1 MDCAGDNGRGRLR
14 PARWA
19 GEQGQLMVG
28 FVRMQFCNF
37 MTGCAPAMHCG
48 AALSNKGGGKGGG
61 GKNEREERK
70 RKKRRYERVMTTRE
84 RERE

>member
-28 FVRMQFCNF
+28 FVRVQFCSLLLTAYAWLRARCIAG
-37 MTGCAPAMHCG
+37 MPLRGG
-48 AALSNKGGGKGGG
+48 AIK
-61 GKNEREERK
+61 
-70 RKKRRYERVMTTRE
+70 
-84 RERE
+84 